1 MKINLYKVLPILLII
16 ADLSIYVINSEI
28 KVARFLTV
36 FALIIL
42 LINDFKIKK
51 DKQQRNNQKFT
62 INEKSIP

>member
-16 ADLSIYVINSEI
+16 ADLLIYVIDSEI
-28 KVARFLTV
+28 KAARFLTV

-51 DKQQRNNQKFT
+51 EKQ
-62 INEKSIP
+62 